1 MFRLNFPIELSG
13 TQNFYFIFLQNLGT
27 YSLHFAATYV
37 LFRQEK
43 FDPSKIRVH
52 QKDEV
57 AIYQSPGDSHCVV
70 HLVIRSMRD
79 QDLKTINTTNNLIDM
94 AKFEILNNI
103 NLTSLKNWTG
113 MKIFMK
119 TNSFH

>member
-1 MFRLNFPIELSG
+1 
-13 TQNFYFIFLQNLGT
+13 
-27 YSLHFAATYV
+27 
-37 LFRQEK
+37 
-43 FDPSKIRVH
+43 
-52 QKDEV
+52 
-57 AIYQSPGDSHCVV
+57 
-70 HLVIRSMRD
+70 MRD

>member
-1 MFRLNFPIELSG
+1 MAKCFGLTSPIELSG

-43 FDPSKIRVH
+43 FAPSKMRVH

-57 AIYQSPGDSHCVV
+57 AIYQ
-70 HLVIRSMRD
+70 
-79 QDLKTINTTNNLIDM
+79 
-94 AKFEILNNI
+94 
-103 NLTSLKNWTG
+103 
-113 MKIFMK
+113 
-119 TNSFH
+119 